1 MTETLR
7 EISDIPLLHEF
18 DDPEWGTDLASTAKD
33 LFSRDYQGLLRLSDG
48 SVFVYRNSQL
58 ADLSRHPAVGHQPIG
73 VMTSGLRHPDSLS
86 ESGVARLLHASIFS
100 WMPPQHRPAK
110 QLLNKVLS
118 PKNVG
123 KFREEISAFLNEL
136 IDKNLEEGIF
146 DFRKDFARMAMVHFW
161 ATSIGVPL
169 DVGEQLFAEAEKVQT
184 SFLIAPTMEQTV
196 VANKSAHVFM
206 DLLEEAIPRAVIE
219 ERAPMLEDIQESNR
233 YLDRGDQEMDTY
245 KAFAGALIDGYH
257 TSSPFITNMVYSM
270 VEAGL
275 QPTIPDRSPMEF
287 ATAVYQESSR
297 LHPVVASMPRYS
309 SEEFVYDGVRIP
321 AGVDIHMGWFF
332 GSRDPEVFADPHE
345 YQLDRSNRVKQF
357 TYGGGH
363 YVCPGRNVVQI
374 MSEMT
379 VLELTKRSIEFE
391 VAEEPKWAAGSMFH
405 ELHSYKVKMA
415 RS

>member
-86 ESGVARLLHASIFS
+86 ESGVARLRRASIFS

-146 DFRKDFARMAMVHFW
+146 DFRKDFAHMAMVHFW

-169 DVGEQLFAEAEKVQT
+169 DVGE
-184 SFLIAPTMEQTV
+184 
-196 VANKSAHVFM
+196 
-206 DLLEEAIPRAVIE
+206 
-219 ERAPMLEDIQESNR
+219 
-233 YLDRGDQEMDTY
+233 
-245 KAFAGALIDGYH
+245 
-257 TSSPFITNMVYSM
+257 
-270 VEAGL
+270 
-275 QPTIPDRSPMEF
+275 
-287 ATAVYQESSR
+287 
-297 LHPVVASMPRYS
+297 
-309 SEEFVYDGVRIP
+309 
-321 AGVDIHMGWFF
+321 
-332 GSRDPEVFADPHE
+332 
-345 YQLDRSNRVKQF
+345 
-357 TYGGGH
+357 
-363 YVCPGRNVVQI
+363 
-374 MSEMT
+374 
-379 VLELTKRSIEFE
+379 
-391 VAEEPKWAAGSMFH
+391 
-405 ELHSYKVKMA
+405 
-415 RS
+415 